1 MLFGK
6 MVGMHFSILTFL
18 VADLTHSTMNEDGN
32 SGNSNISVCDEHYV
46 VPLNAT
52 EYLNDQESSVWDY
65 HTRFEFVVHGILICV
80 VGLLGLLGNLAA
92 IVTLSRPQMKNSIN
106 TILLGLVSCDC
117 LLIVTSLFM
126 FSLTVFH
133 HTGWSPFTFY
143 YLHIYPLAVP
153 FIYPVAIIAQTGS
166 AYLTM
171 AVTIER
177 YMAVCWPL
185 KARFVCTI
193 GKAKLVVACVAA
205 FAILY
210 NIPR

>member
-1 MLFGK
+1 MDITSFLK
-6 MVGMHFSILTFL
+6 MHISILTSTYL
-18 VADLTHSTMNEDGN
+18 VADLLHSTMNED
-32 SGNSNISVCDEHYV
+32 SDVSVTVCDPHYL
-46 VPLNAT
+46 PNAT
-52 EYLNDQESSVWDY
+52 QENEKDFSQWDY
-65 HTRFEFVVHGILICV
+65 STRFEFVVHGILICV
-80 VGLLGLLGNLAA
+80 VGLMGLLGNLAC

-117 LLIVTSLFM
+117 ILIVTSLIL

-133 HTGWSPFTFY
+133 HTGWAPFTFY
-143 YLHIYPLAVP
+143 YLHMYPLAVP

-185 KARFVCTI
+185 KARFICTI
-193 GKAKLVVACVAA
+193 GKAKLSLACVAA

>member
-1 MLFGK
+1 

-18 VADLTHSTMNEDGN
+18 VADLIHSTMNEAGN
-32 SGNSNISVCDEHYV
+32 SSNTSNVISVCDELYV

-52 EYLNDQESSVWDY
+52 SEYLTEGDQENTWDY

-92 IVTLSRPQMKNSIN
+92 MVTLSRPQMKNSIN
-106 TILLGLVSCDC
+106 TLLLGLVSCDC
-117 LLIVTSLFM
+117 LLIMTSLIL

-177 YMAVCWPL
+177 YLAVCWPL